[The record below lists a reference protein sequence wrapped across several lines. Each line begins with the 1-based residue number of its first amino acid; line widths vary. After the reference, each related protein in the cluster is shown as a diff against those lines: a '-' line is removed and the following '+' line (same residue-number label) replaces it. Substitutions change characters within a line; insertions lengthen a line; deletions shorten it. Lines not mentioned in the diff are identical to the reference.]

1 MGRSVSSSLAM
12 NPKKADTRG
21 GAAAVARHSQEM
33 LEVIP
38 IEHVSSASVR
48 PRYAVLRLAQSKGA
62 A

>member
-1 MGRSVSSSLAM
+1 M

-21 GAAAVARHSQEM
+21 GGAAVARHSQEM

-38 IEHVSSASVR
+38 IEHVGSASVR

-62 A
+62 D